1 MSMLSLLRPVFG
13 KILVLSGIFLVT
25 SPAWAQP
32 GATREFPVGRLQQ
45 IAELPASRFR
55 ADLEQLPEPARERAR
70 QWLRSFHF
78 TDLDVA
84 SLHVD
89 AAGGI
94 CFACSFSR
102 PASPESSETESD
114 SEAPVIGQ
122 AAVPVSPFPAHLK
135 FHSRPGAPN
144 VLYINFEGETVS
156 NTEWNNVVSRTTIP
170 ALPFDTDGNPTTY
183 SDAEQ
188 VAIKR
193 IWQRMVED
201 FAPFNINV
209 TTERPATFNNRTAV
223 ALITRNTDANG
234 DPNPYSYAGGVAYVN
249 VFNTT
254 QTGGYARYRPAW
266 VYHNNLGNVESYI
279 AEAASHEIGHNLG
292 LSHDGT
298 SSSEYYGGHGSG
310 DISWGPL
317 MGTGYDRNV
326 SQWSRGEY
334 YQANNTQDDLATIAG
349 KISYRTDDHGNT
361 PGSATALVLT
371 GGTNIVSTTPEND
384 PANTNPFNKG
394 VLSTTT
400 DVDVFSFVTGSG
412 PVRLAVNPW
421 IMPAGTRG
429 GNLDLRLEL
438 YNESGS
444 LLLTNNPASQTTAVI
459 QTNLSAG
466 QYYLYVRNS
475 GAGNPLSSSPT
486 GYTNY
491 GSIGQYFISGYVT
504 DASGFVVP
512 PVAELLATDLT
523 ATGQSTKPFT
533 VTYSD
538 NVAIAVATIDSSDL
552 RVTGP
557 NGYDQLAQF
566 VSLDTSGNGTPRT
579 ATYAITPPG
588 GGNWSP
594 AHNGTYTVFMQS
606 NQVADVEGAYVA
618 AGLLGHFE
626 VAVPIAIYSANMDT
640 DPGWTLEP
648 QWQYGTPTYSSGGP
662 TSGFTGTKIVA
673 YNLGGNYA
681 NNLSVKYATTP
692 QINASGST
700 SLTLRFRRWLGLRN
714 IDSATIQASTNG
726 VNWVA
731 VWSSAGAGISDNGWQ
746 LVQYS
751 LPGSV
756 TGSSSLRL
764 RWGLSSGGSG
774 GRPADIGWNLDD
786 VELLGDGT
794 LDTDPPVP
802 VLNVANLTQ
811 GGSPSHD
818 CSVTYTDATAVKL
831 ASLDANDLVVT
842 GPNGYSNLVEF
853 VGADLPDNGSP
864 LTGSYSIPAPNGVW
878 NDSDNGTYTITLQ
891 AGAVEDTLNNATPET
906 ILGTFEVAINPAP
919 PGILGVAPIDNL
931 DSTGVVGGPFLPDFK
946 VYTLTNSGGAPLN
959 WTASKSADWVSLSA
973 TSGNLAAGAATS
985 LTVAINSAA
994 TNLTGGDWQ
1003 DAISFI
1009 NTSTGNGNAVRT
1021 VSLSIIPTVELI
1033 VTVNQPGWGSVSPTN
1048 GTYPAGTVVE
1058 LLASPAAY
1066 YQFTGWTGSANETAN
1081 PFPLTLETNVTV
1093 QAQFAEVFT
1102 TNYPTPHA
1110 WLAEY
1115 GFTNDFE
1122 TAVTLIGS
1130 NGMPLWQSYL
1140 AGLNPNDPQ
1149 SQLRLTG
1156 EFGPGANQYVLSW
1169 DPVTGRVYTIWA
1181 ATNWLTPFAPLPGAA
1196 QMPATINRFTNTVT
1210 PEAPLQFYRLEVQKP

>member
-13 KILVLSGIFLVT
+13 KTLVLLGFLLGTT
-25 SPAWAQP
+25 SAVAQP
-32 GATREFPVGRLQQ
+32 GVTREFPVGSLER
-45 IAELPASRFR
+45 IDELPASRFR

-78 TDLDVA
+78 TDRDVTA
-84 SLHVD
+84 LHVD

-94 CFACSFSR
+94 CYACSFAR

-114 SEAPVIGQ
+114 SEAPIVGQ

-156 NTEWNNVVSRTTIP
+156 NTEWNTVVNRTTIP

-183 SDAEQ
+183 SDSEQ
-188 VAIKR
+188 AAIKR
-193 IWQRMVED
+193 IWQRMAED
-201 FAPFNINV
+201 FAPFNIDV

-223 ALITRNTDANG
+223 ALITRNTDANN
-234 DPNPYSYAGGVAYVN
+234 DPNPYDFAGGVAYVDA
-249 VFNTT
+249 FNTS
-254 QTGGYARYRPAW
+254 QTGGYARFRPAW
-266 VYHNNLGNVESYI
+266 IYHNNLSNVESYI

-298 SSSEYYGGHGSG
+298 SSSDYYGGHGSG

-317 MGTGYDRNV
+317 MGTGYNQNV
-326 SQWSRGEY
+326 SQWSKGDY

-361 PGSATALVLT
+361 PGAATPLMIT

-384 PANTNPFNKG
+384 PANTNSANKG

-400 DVDVFSFVTGSG
+400 DFDVFSLVTGSG

-438 YNESGS
+438 YNDSGT
-444 LLLTNNPASQTTAVI
+444 LLLTNNPASQTTALL

-475 GAGNPLSSSPT
+475 GAGNPLSSSPS

-504 DASGFVVP
+504 DASGFVPP
-512 PVAELLATDLT
+512 PVAELLAADLT

-538 NVAIAVATIDSSDL
+538 NAGIAVATIDSSDI

-557 NGYDQLAQF
+557 NGYNQLAQF
-566 VSLDTSGNGTPRT
+566 LSLDTAGNGTPRT

-588 GGNWSP
+588 GGAWSP

-618 AGLLGHFE
+618 AGTLGQFQ
-626 VAVPIAIYSANMDT
+626 VAVPMSIYSANLDA
-640 DPGWTLEP
+640 DPGWTLQP
-648 QWQYGTPTYSSGGP
+648 QWQYGTPTYSGSGP
-662 TSGFTGTKIVA
+662 TSGFTGPKIIA
-673 YNLGGNYA
+673 YNLSGNYA

-692 QINASGST
+692 QINAAGST
-700 SLTLRFRRWLGLRN
+700 ALTLRFRRWLGLRN
-714 IDSATIQASTNG
+714 IDSATIQASTDG
-726 VNWVA
+726 VNWVL

-751 LPGSV
+751 LPGSL

-764 RWGLSSGGSG
+764 RWALSSGGSG

-794 LDTDPPVP
+794 LDTDPPIP

-811 GGSPSHD
+811 GGSPSHN

-831 ASLDANDLVVT
+831 VSLDGADLVVT

-853 VGADLPDNGSP
+853 VGADLAQDGSP
-864 LTGSYSIPAPNGVW
+864 LTGSYSIPAPGGIW
-878 NDSDNGTYTITLQ
+878 HDSGNGTYTITLQ
-891 AGAVEDTLNNATPET
+891 AGAVEDTLNNATPQT
-906 ILGTFEVAINPAP
+906 LLGTFEVAINPAT
-919 PGILGVAPIDNL
+919 PGVLGVSPMNNL
-931 DSTGVVGGPFLPDFK
+931 DSTGVVGGPFLPASK
-946 VYTLTNSGGAPLN
+946 IYTLTNSGGSPLS
-959 WTASKSADWVSLSA
+959 WTANKTAAWVSLSSASGQLAVGGA
-973 TSGNLAAGAATS
+973 T
-985 LTVAINSAA
+985 TVTVSINSNA
-994 TNLTGGDWQ
+994 TNLIAGDWP
-1003 DAISFI
+1003 DAISFL
-1009 NTSTGNGNAVRT
+1009 NTTTGTGNAVRT
-1021 VSLSIIPTVELI
+1021 VNLFVVPVVQLI
-1033 VTVNQPGWGSVSPTN
+1033 VSANPPGWGSVSPTN
-1048 GTYPAGTVVE
+1048 GTYPFGTVVE
-1058 LLASPAAY
+1058 VLASPAAY
-1066 YQFTGWTGSANETAN
+1066 YQFIGWTGGANGTTN
-1081 PFPLTLETNVTV
+1081 PFLLTLETNTTV
-1093 QAQFAEVFT
+1093 QAQFAEIFT

-1110 WLAEY
+1110 WLAQY
-1115 GFTNDFE
+1115 GYTNEFE
-1122 TAVTLIGS
+1122 SAVTLIGT
-1130 NGMPLWQSYL
+1130 NGMPLWQSYI
-1140 AGLNPNDPQ
+1140 AGLNPTDPQ

-1156 EFGPGANQYVLSW
+1156 EFDPGANQYVLGW
-1169 DPVTGRVYTIWA
+1169 NPVTGRVYTIWA
-1181 ATNWLTPFAPLPGAA
+1181 ATNWQSPFAPLPGAA
-1196 QMPATINRFTNTVT
+1196 QLPATINRFTNTVT